1 MKMQNI
7 NYYLLLNNTR
17 IYFYVVGCLR
27 IHARNKIQQFHFPT
41 ILLQTIMLMSTNLPE
56 EYSYKHTLGHK
67 STQNN
72 SHSNTETTHT
82 EGSLP
87 LRKFY
92 PHRCNVLPLSGQ
104 KPYNRPVSGLHDIP
118 TVCKK

>member
-41 ILLQTIMLMSTNLPE
+41 ILL
-56 EYSYKHTLGHK
+56 
-67 STQNN
+67 
-72 SHSNTETTHT
+72 
-82 EGSLP
+82 
-87 LRKFY
+87 
-92 PHRCNVLPLSGQ
+92 
-104 KPYNRPVSGLHDIP
+104 
-118 TVCKK
+118 